1 VSPRRA
7 RRAALVVIG
16 TGLVVLGW
24 STPAGAHGVGGIEP
38 TNFETTVRGVT
49 PSIPGVTVGTV
60 DIGEKIELRNEGR
73 AEVVVIGYEREPYL
87 RVGPGGVWE
96 NRNSPAVFLNRTL
109 RPDRAAPAR
118 YDADAAPEWRKV
130 SSDPVARW
138 HDHRAHWMDRT
149 DPPAVARA
157 PGERH
162 VVIED
167 WAIPLRV
174 EGTRHEIRGDVV
186 WVPGPSPWPW
196 LALAGALGIGL
207 VALSRTRLWAGAIAI
222 ALAVL
227 IVSESVHLIGS
238 WNASTEGVSA
248 RFGASIYSIG
258 GIAMSVLAL
267 VWLRRRDPW
276 SATPAVLIAGLFML
290 VAGGLADL
298 TTVTR
303 SQVPTTL
310 PPALARLTVALA
322 LGLGAGLVV
331 AAALRLR
338 APRPARELAAD

>member
-1 VSPRRA
+1 
-7 RRAALVVIG
+7 
-16 TGLVVLGW
+16 
-24 STPAGAHGVGGIEP
+24 
-38 TNFETTVRGVT
+38 
-49 PSIPGVTVGTV
+49 
-60 DIGEKIELRNEGR
+60 
-73 AEVVVIGYEREPYL
+73 
-87 RVGPGGVWE
+87 
-96 NRNSPAVFLNRTL
+96 VFLNRTL
-109 RPDRAAPAR
+109 RPDRAAPPR
-118 YDADAAPEWRKV
+118 YDADAAPDWRKV
-130 SSDPVARW
+130 SSTPVARW

-157 PGERH
+157 PGRRH

-167 WAIPLRV
+167 WQIPLRV
-174 EGTRHEIRGDVV
+174 DGARHTITGDVV

-196 LALAGALGIGL
+196 LALAGVLGVGL
-207 VALSRTRLWAGAIAI
+207 VVLSRTRFWAGAITA

-227 IVSESVHLIGS
+227 VVSESVHLLGS
-238 WNASTEGVSA
+238 WNASTESVA
-248 RFGASIYSIG
+248 QRLGASIYSIG

-276 SATPAVLIAGLFML
+276 SATPALLIAGLFML

-298 TTVTR
+298 TTLTR

-310 PPALARLTVALA
+310 SPALARLTVTLA

-338 APRPARELAAD
+338 APRPARELAPD